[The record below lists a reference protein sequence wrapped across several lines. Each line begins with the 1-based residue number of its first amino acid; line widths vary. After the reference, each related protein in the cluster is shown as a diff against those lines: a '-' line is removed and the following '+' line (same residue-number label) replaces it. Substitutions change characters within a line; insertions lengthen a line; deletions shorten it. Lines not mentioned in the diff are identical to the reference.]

1 MKRLALLVPL
11 LALAAVAI
19 AAGSIWGCAADRPAI
34 QTVDP
39 SALRF
44 AFGNGEAGSLMSFDF
59 SSKEESL
66 VRDWI
71 AGLGKGGTVSF
82 VTYAPG
88 PLTVS
93 SPDFT
98 ANFLADGTLVLNA
111 KNASGSGWTQTV
123 RERTAVDSAF
133 FDLVTEKLIANLVT
147 IPTAIS
153 ADRKSELADI
163 EQSLADGWPIEYSS
177 LTNILGSAQEI
188 KEFSVPFHLW
198 FFDDGTCLVVSES
211 GWGGHEIQRFH
222 WIDCAPGQF
231 DVLMVYHPLPAEL
244 KTKLQLGMDLESLWK
259 LLGPDDGIDITR
271 SGTALFLWY
280 FDDDTCLVTGK
291 TGYNQHAFFHC
302 RPGRYPRNGK
312 GMEEMRIIE

>member
-1 MKRLALLVPL
+1 MKRLALLLPL

-44 AFGNGEAGSLMSFDF
+44 AFGNGEAGSLTSFDF

-147 IPTAIS
+147 IPT
-153 ADRKSELADI
+153 
-163 EQSLADGWPIEYSS
+163 
-177 LTNILGSAQEI
+177 
-188 KEFSVPFHLW
+188 V
-198 FFDDGTCLVVSES
+198 
-211 GWGGHEIQRFH
+211 
-222 WIDCAPGQF
+222 
-231 DVLMVYHPLPAEL
+231 PLPA
-244 KTKLQLGMDLESLWK
+244 TNA
-259 LLGPDDGIDITR
+259 P
-271 SGTALFLWY
+271 AAPAP
-280 FDDDTCLVTGK
+280 
-291 TGYNQHAFFHC
+291 HADSAA
-302 RPGRYPRNGK
+302 GA
-312 GMEEMRIIE
+312 EEPAQ

>member
-1 MKRLALLVPL
+1 MKTQVLIVTVTILLTI
-11 LALAAVAI
+11 AVAFGCASI
-19 AAGSIWGCAADRPAI
+19 PMRSESSFVPHSSSGSI
-34 QTVDP
+34 
-39 SALRF
+39 
-44 AFGNGEAGSLMSFDF
+44 GSY
-59 SSKEESL
+59 
-66 VRDWI
+66 
-71 AGLGKGGTVSF
+71 G
-82 VTYAPG
+82 
-88 PLTVS
+88 
-93 SPDFT
+93 
-98 ANFLADGTLVLNA
+98 
-111 KNASGSGWTQTV
+111 
-123 RERTAVDSAF
+123 
-133 FDLVTEKLIANLVT
+133 
-147 IPTAIS
+147 AIS
-153 ADRKSELADI
+153 ADRKSALAGI